1 MTPAAAARDV
11 AGGPH
16 EAGPVDGRRTSQYN
30 RSWGTWGTWRL
41 TALVAVATVIVEGAL
56 AMAAVGGW
64 LRGPI
69 ALLAHVLVLWLLVL
83 WTRRCV
89 FAGDGAGPAA
99 LLVLST
105 AIVGPLG
112 GLGVLA
118 VMLMVRGRRLS
129 SRLLAEWYDRI
140 AFSTKTNPV
149 SRLAETIA
157 IGRTVNLAAPL
168 PSSFM
173 DVIER
178 GSLSERQTVL
188 GLIARRFNVDY
199 LPALHLALR
208 SPEPIIRVQAA
219 AVAAHIRGDLNAK
232 VLSELARCLDAAVQP
247 GDALR
252 VAGRIDLAI
261 ASGLVEEAE
270 RPRIERDKT
279 RIVASALAAI
289 DARRAGGPDGVG
301 LQGLDEEGLEA
312 YDCHLLEQQR
322 FAATTTSGWR
332 IQTENGRSMGIC
344 DKEVAAKVRG

>member
-1 MTPAAAARDV
+1 MTAPAQTRAFLDEMKAA
-11 AGGPH
+11 P
-16 EAGPVDGRRTSQYN
+16 GR
-30 RSWGTWGTWRL
+30 L
-41 TALVAVATVIVEGAL
+41 
-56 AMAAVGGW
+56 
-64 LRGPI
+64 
-69 ALLAHVLVLWLLVL
+69 
-83 WTRRCV
+83 
-89 FAGDGAGPAA
+89 
-99 LLVLST
+99 
-105 AIVGPLG
+105 
-112 GLGVLA
+112 
-118 VMLMVRGRRLS
+118 
-129 SRLLAEWYDRI
+129 RI

-322 FAATTTSGWR
+322 FAEFRHLRRHYRRRTFGRFSFRRARWPRGRVGPTLATAR
-332 IQTENGRSMGIC
+332 GRS
-344 DKEVAAKVRG
+344 